1 MASSKEYL
9 QFVLELS
16 NDLSFRKM
24 MGEYLIYFKGVLVGG
39 IYDDRFLLKVT
50 PSLQNID
57 RGIVRTLPY
66 DGGKEMIMVED
77 LDDGAFTMD
86 LIQKVYADLK

>member
-1 MASSKEYL
+1 
-9 QFVLELS
+9 
-16 NDLSFRKM
+16 

-57 RGIVRTLPY
+57 RGIVRALPY

-86 LIQKVYADLK
+86 LIQKAYADLK